1 MSVGVRLVDT
11 ACRVRFVGKQCQLGS
26 AYGSFNFDA
35 DPDPGSALE
44 KKLIRTQINEE
55 FSNFLC

>member
-44 KKLIRTQINEE
+44 KN
-55 FSNFLC
+55 